1 MISALFKESEHLRI
15 AEAEDDVGDLV
26 LLLCLLTTVLS
37 FELCLNQINQVFF
50 KALDRHWL
58 TFAVSLFDDLVIEV
72 FAESALY
79 RVVVNRDERVVHKLV
94 FNLQIILDLSHRQPV
109 DDAD

>member
-26 LLLCLLTTVLS
+26 LLLCLLTTALS
-37 FELCLNQINQVFF
+37 CELCLNQINQVFF

-58 TFAVSLFDDLVIEV
+58 IFAVSLFDDLVIEV
-72 FAESALY
+72 FAESALDC
-79 RVVVNRDERVVHKLV
+79 VVVNRVVIVIVDFVMKS
-94 FNLQIILDLSHRQPV
+94 QIDLDLTQAEAKN
-109 DDAD
+109 DAD